1 MLDAKISMLLT
12 DGSGPVGLRRRPPMY
27 VPLAEF
33 EDSSGD
39 HVVDCFLIELYS
51 FVSLLLEFCLHRGS
65 YL

>member
-1 MLDAKISMLLT
+1 
-12 DGSGPVGLRRRPPMY
+12 MY